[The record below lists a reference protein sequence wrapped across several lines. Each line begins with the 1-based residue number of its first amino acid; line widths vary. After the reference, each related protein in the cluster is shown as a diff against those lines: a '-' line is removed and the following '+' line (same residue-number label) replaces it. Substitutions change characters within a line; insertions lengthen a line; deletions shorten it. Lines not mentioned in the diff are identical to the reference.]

1 MGKMQNFIEEN
12 TNHIHKQ
19 TITKLQLT
27 ELNHERCILSSSR
40 DKKVLLSELKNN
52 LVLKKEFA
60 QHNHFVSSFCSTQDM
75 KKVISACWDKKIRIF
90 DVETKDCFAF
100 TGHDGPVKTISISSD
115 ENKIATGGFDKK
127 VVIWSFDGEKIDEIE
142 GNSWVSN
149 VLFVPEQSDVI
160 IISYYDGSIV
170 EYSIS
175 DKNTEVLVQP
185 SDSSITC
192 LEISPDGSF
201 LFSADKSGKVLFLNL
216 KEKGSV
222 FRTIELNSEV
232 TAIAIASTNTFIAI
246 ATPHEIKIL
255 DILVEDKEISTINI
269 SEKKSIYSTALTW
282 GPKNL
287 YVGTN
292 VGDIITYS
300 LDKN

>member
-1 MGKMQNFIEEN
+1 MG
-12 TNHIHKQ
+12 
-19 TITKLQLT
+19 
-27 ELNHERCILSSSR
+27 
-40 DKKVLLSELKNN
+40 
-52 LVLKKEFA
+52 
-60 QHNHFVSSFCSTQDM
+60 
-75 KKVISACWDKKIRIF
+75 
-90 DVETKDCFAF
+90 
-100 TGHDGPVKTISISSD
+100 
-115 ENKIATGGFDKK
+115 
-127 VVIWSFDGEKIDEIE
+127 
-142 GNSWVSN
+142 
-149 VLFVPEQSDVI
+149 VPEQSDVI